1 MKKIISIL
9 LIINVSCI
17 SNGQIKKS
25 EILKYE
31 QKVKVI
37 ENEKQESPK
46 NNFDR
51 VYKTFYVNGKDTV
64 FLLKEIFRQR
74 NKKASDTIIEV
85 SNKEKEFR
93 VSTNIVLYLFEDNY
107 IFLIKKEENQLH
119 LIDDI
124 KDEYQ
129 TFYDELGMPH
139 KTYFPTRS
147 IEYFKNNAYIVT
159 YYSEGGYKIGIFEIT
174 ETGITKKFLS
184 EGCLFYEDWYEWDSF
199 YEIKDGKIFLNYLID
214 PNKDE
219 IGQVE
224 LKYENGQYSLD
235 LNQCN

>member
-17 SNGQIKKS
+17 SNGQIKNS
-25 EILKYE
+25 ETLKYE

-37 ENEKQESPK
+37 ENKKQESPK

-51 VYKTFYVNGKDTV
+51 IYKTFYVNGKDTI
-64 FLLKEIFRQR
+64 FLLKEIYRQR
-74 NKKASDTIIEV
+74 NKKVSDTIIEV

-93 VSTNIVLYLFEDNY
+93 VSTKIVLYLFEDNY
-107 IFLIKKEENQLH
+107 IFLIKKEKKQFH

-124 KDEYQ
+124 EEEYQ

-139 KTYFPTRS
+139 ETYFPTRN
-147 IEYFKNNAYIVT
+147 IEHFKNNDYIVT

-174 ETGITKKFLS
+174 ESGM
-184 EGCLFYEDWYEWDSF
+184 
-199 YEIKDGKIFLNYLID
+199 
-214 PNKDE
+214 
-219 IGQVE
+219 
-224 LKYENGQYSLD
+224 
-235 LNQCN
+235 